1 MRAFRT
7 SPVPLMHVNL
17 LRLLLPAFLL
27 VVLAGCGTTQSCGG
41 NDEYMQ
47 AVDRPPLNLPEGV
60 PVTERVS
67 PLTIPPAA
75 PDAAKLDPM
84 PRCLD
89 EPPQYFARKGAVADP
104 AEEVV
109 RVWAAAWAD
118 RKADVVTSLY
128 SPSFQ
133 APGEGGSAAFIEQ
146 RTQQVTTGRAP
157 SGRLEDVTVNAV
169 SADRRVVT
177 FVQRF
182 GDDGVRKELT
192 LVREGQVWRI
202 VSERTIEVL

>member
-17 LRLLLPAFLL
+17 LRRLLPAFLL
-27 VVLAGCGTTQSCGG
+27 VVLAGCGTTQSCGR

-47 AVDRPPLNLPEGV
+47 AVDRPPLNLPEGIAS
-60 PVTERVS
+60 TERIS
-67 PLTIPPAA
+67 PLTIPPAS

-89 EPPQYFARKGAVADP
+89 EPPQYFARKGTVADP
-104 AEEVV
+104 AEEAV
-109 RVWAAAWAD
+109 RAWATAWAE
-118 RKADVVTSLY
+118 RRADAVTGMY

-146 RTQQVTTGRAP
+146 RTQQVASGRAP
-157 SGRLEDVTVNAV
+157 SARLEDVTVAAV
-169 SADRRVVT
+169 GADRRVVT

>member
-7 SPVPLMHVNL
+7 PPVPLMHVNL
-17 LRLLLPAFLL
+17 LRLVLPAFLL

-41 NDEYMQ
+41 NDEYLE
-47 AVDRPPLNLPEGV
+47 AVDRPPLNLPQGV
-60 PVTERVS
+60 PATERIS

-75 PDAAKLDPM
+75 PDAVKLDPM

-104 AEEVV
+104 AEEAV
-109 RVWAAAWAD
+109 RAWATAWAE
-118 RKADVVTSLY
+118 RRADAVTSMY

-146 RTQQVTTGRAP
+146 RSQQVITGRAP
-157 SGRLEDVTVNAV
+157 SARLEDVTVTAV
-169 SADRRVVT
+169 GADRRVVT

-192 LVREGQVWRI
+192 LVHEGQNWRI
-202 VSERTIEVL
+202 VAERTIEVL

>member
-1 MRAFRT
+1 
-7 SPVPLMHVNL
+7 MHVNL

-27 VVLAGCGTTQSCGG
+27 VLLAGCGTTQSCGG
-41 NDEYMQ
+41 NDEYLQ
-47 AVDRPPLNLPEGV
+47 AVDRPPLNLPEGI
-60 PVTERVS
+60 PATERIS

-75 PDAAKLDPM
+75 PDTAKLDPM

-89 EPPQYFARKGAVADP
+89 EPPQFFARTGAVADP
-104 AEEVV
+104 AEEAV
-109 RVWAAAWAD
+109 RVWATAWAD
-118 RKADVVTSLY
+118 RKADVVTGMY

-146 RTQQVTTGRAP
+146 RTQQVT
-157 SGRLEDVTVNAV
+157 SGRTPSPQLEDVTVAAV
-169 SADRRVVT
+169 GADRRVVT

-192 LVREGQVWRI
+192 LVREGPVWRI

>member
-1 MRAFRT
+1 
-7 SPVPLMHVNL
+7 MHFKP
-17 LRLLLPAFLL
+17 LRLLLPALLL

-41 NDEYMQ
+41 NDDYLK
-47 AVDRPPLNLPEGV
+47 AVDRPPLNVPEGIGA
-60 PVTERVS
+60 TERIS

-75 PDAAKLDPM
+75 PDAAKLDPA
-84 PRCLD
+84 PNCLD
-89 EPPQYFARKGAVADP
+89 EPPQYFARKGTVADP
-104 AEEVV
+104 AEEAV
-109 RVWAAAWAD
+109 RAWATAWAE
-118 RKADVVTSLY
+118 RRADAVASMY
-128 SPSFQ
+128 SPLFQ

-157 SGRLEDVTVNAV
+157 SARLEDVTVNAV

-192 LVREGQVWRI
+192 LVREGQAWRI

>member
-17 LRLLLPAFLL
+17 LRRLLPAFLL
-27 VVLAGCGTTQSCGG
+27 VVLAGCGTTQSCGR

-47 AVDRPPLNLPEGV
+47 AVDRPPLNLPEGLAS
-60 PVTERVS
+60 TERIS
-67 PLTIPPAA
+67 PLTIPPAS

-89 EPPQYFARKGAVADP
+89 EPPQYFARKGTVADP
-104 AEEVV
+104 AEEAV
-109 RVWAAAWAD
+109 RAWATAWAE
-118 RKADVVTSLY
+118 RRADAVTGMY

-146 RTQQVTTGRAP
+146 RTQQVASGRAP
-157 SGRLEDVTVNAV
+157 SARLEDVTVAAV
-169 SADRRVVT
+169 GADRRVVT